1 MPYQEKRYLRCS
13 LNIFLLKF
21 QTETSFML
29 EKKSIGITSD
39 TLSDFLYQIESSF
52 ANTFREA
59 SAEEVS
65 KLERVAVKGFE
76 SLSFDWA
83 LCLSKYLHSSE
94 VHVLGCY

>member
-1 MPYQEKRYLRCS
+1 
-13 LNIFLLKF
+13 
-21 QTETSFML
+21 ML

-83 LCLSKYLHSSE
+83 LCLSKYLYSSE